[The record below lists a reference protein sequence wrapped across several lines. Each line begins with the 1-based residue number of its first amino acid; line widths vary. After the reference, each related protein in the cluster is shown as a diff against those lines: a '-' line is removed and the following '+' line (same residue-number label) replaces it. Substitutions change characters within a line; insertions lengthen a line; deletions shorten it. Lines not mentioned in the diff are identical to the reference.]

1 MNGILEILTGANRFR
16 QIRAFFSSKKRNPF
30 FYFFAGSAVFTA
42 DQLLKSSI
50 ERQPDDTFPRDV
62 PGTNGVMRYEK
73 CRNRGFMLGAMQE
86 HGDLV
91 KMVPAVCTALLSGRL
106 WEMLFHE
113 RGRHGEKLGLTLIVS
128 GALSNL
134 WDRLWRGY
142 VVDYVS
148 IKKGF
153 LRKIVINLGDA
164 AIFAGGC
171 CLFAA
176 ALWNMI
182 RGSRGIE

>member
-1 MNGILEILTGANRFR
+1 MNRLIEILTGSNRLRMLTNLF
-16 QIRAFFSSKKRNPF
+16 SKKKKNPLL
-30 FYFFAGSAVFTA
+30 YFLTGGAVFTA

-62 PGTNGVMRYEK
+62 QGTNGVLRYEK
-73 CRNRGFMLGAMQE
+73 CRNRGFVLGAFQE
-86 HGDLV
+86 HEEIV
-91 KMVPAVCTALLSGRL
+91 KTIPAVCTALLSGRL

-113 RGRHGEKLGLTLIVS
+113 NGRHGEKLGLTLIIS

-153 LRKIVINLGDA
+153 LRKIVINLGDL
-164 AIFAGGC
+164 AIFAGAF
-171 CLFAA
+171 CLLLSAFVK
-176 ALWNMI
+176 LLK
-182 RGSRGIE
+182 GED